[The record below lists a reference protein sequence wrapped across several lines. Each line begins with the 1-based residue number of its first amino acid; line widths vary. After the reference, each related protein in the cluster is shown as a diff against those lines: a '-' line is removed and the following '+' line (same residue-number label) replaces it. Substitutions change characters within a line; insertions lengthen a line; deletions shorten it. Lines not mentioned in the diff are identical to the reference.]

1 MHSNIIFK
9 NWHNIKLISV
19 YIFIISIHCFSHSPG
34 SCSRVLLTDFLMSN
48 PSSRWAKFGAGWSR
62 DFSKAWSKNCL
73 VEFLMKPISVESSTY
88 ISKTRLRK
96 IISFSTVKLS
106 YLYCCYVYIVHA
118 LYENKS
124 ILCTNCMKMNPT
136 FTKPQTPTLLHIYN

>member
-1 MHSNIIFK
+1 M
-9 NWHNIKLISV
+9 
-19 YIFIISIHCFSHSPG
+19 YIFSLYQFHCFTHLPG

-73 VEFLMKPISVESSTY
+73 VEFLMNPISVESSTY

-106 YLYCCYVYIVHA
+106 YSNCCYVYIVHA

-124 ILCTNCMKMNPT
+124 IFCTICMKMNPT